1 MEPLFQQQHISV
13 LGIDSPVHAAVGM
26 LHFLQGAAPE
36 DVVLEVTVRSTQT
49 WPVYFPRSR
58 ASAPADYNTIP

>member
-1 MEPLFQQQHISV
+1 
-13 LGIDSPVHAAVGM
+13 M